1 VSAIN
6 LTAQPRNLKKKPKTL
21 REEGLIPAVIYGD
34 KVKSQSL
41 KVNQYNF
48 TQAYKKAGLSHFI
61 DLAIDKSTP
70 VKVLI
75 HEVQKE
81 PLTGNYLH
89 VDFYQIRMDKEITT
103 EVPLKFTGQ
112 SRAVKEEEGILI
124 KNITELKITCLPKD
138 LPASIEVDIS
148 PLETFEDDIHI
159 KDLKI
164 GKEIKVEAGLEE
176 VVVTITPP
184 RSEEELE
191 ALEEEAETDVDEVE
205 VISEKKE
212 EEDEEG
218 KEDEEKE
225 GKEGEE
231 AAAKPTPGEEKKPI
245 PETDQPTS
253 SKEKK
258 DGKGKA
264 PARGG
269 SASGGKEGKKK

>member
-1 VSAIN
+1 
-6 LTAQPRNLKKKPKTL
+6 
-21 REEGLIPAVIYGD
+21 
-34 KVKSQSL
+34 
-41 KVNQYNF
+41 
-48 TQAYKKAGLSHFI
+48 
-61 DLAIDKSTP
+61 LAIDKSTP

>member
-1 VSAIN
+1 MGAIN

-48 TQAYKKAGLSHFI
+48 IQAYKKAGLSHFI

-103 EVPLKFTGQ
+103 EIPLKFTGQ
-112 SRAVKEEEGILI
+112 SKAVKEEEGILI

-164 GKEIKVEAGLEE
+164 GKEIKVEADLEE
-176 VVVTITPP
+176 VVVTVTPP

-212 EEDEEG
+212 EEEGEEG

-231 AAAKPTPGEEKKPI
+231 AAKPTPGEEKKPI

-253 SKEKK
+253 SKEAP
-258 DGKGKA
+258 KA
-264 PARGG
+264 
-269 SASGGKEGKKK
+269 KEGKKK